1 VNAVTDFTKECGVTA
16 KVKVRKENLKSK
28 KRRDD
33 ASEEESMVSDTVES
47 KEVLLSSSTLM
58 HRP

>member
-1 VNAVTDFTKECGVTA
+1 MTDFTKECGVTA